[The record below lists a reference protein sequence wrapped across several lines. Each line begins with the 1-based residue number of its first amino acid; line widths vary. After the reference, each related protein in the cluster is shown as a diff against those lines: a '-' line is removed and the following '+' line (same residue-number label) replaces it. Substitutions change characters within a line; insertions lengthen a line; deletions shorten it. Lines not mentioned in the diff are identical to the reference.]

1 MAIPST
7 ITLPGTLDSLYPFMD
22 FVTSCAREQGFT
34 GEKIS
39 EIELA
44 LEEVLVNIIKHAYK
58 ECGIDGEIEIT
69 CTIDDDRSL
78 VIEIADSGTPFDIFS
93 SREPDIS
100 LDISERQIG
109 GLGIFFVKKL
119 MDEVRYRREDDQNK
133 LTLVIH
139 NTPLSSDKK

>member
-7 ITLPGTLDSLYPFMD
+7 ITLPGTLDSLYSFMD
-22 FVTSCAREQGFT
+22 SVTSCAREQGFSS
-34 GEKIS
+34 EKIG

-58 ECGIDGEIEIT
+58 ERDIEGNIKIT
-69 CTIDDDRSL
+69 CTQDDKHSL
-78 VIEIADSGTPFDIFS
+78 FIEIADWGTPFNIFS
-93 SREPDIS
+93 AREPDIS
-100 LDISERQIG
+100 LDIDERQIG

-119 MDEVRYRREDDQNK
+119 MDEVRYQREDDQNK
-133 LTLVIH
+133 LTLVIY

>member
-1 MAIPST
+1 MARPST

-22 FVTSCAREQGFT
+22 FVTSFAREQGL
-34 GEKIS
+34 GSDKLS

-58 ECGIDGEIEIT
+58 ECDIEGNIRIT
-69 CTIDDDRSL
+69 CTQDDKLSL
-78 VIEIADSGTPFDIFS
+78 VIEIDDWGTPFNIFS
-93 SREPDIS
+93 AREPDIS
-100 LDISERQIG
+100 LDIDERQIG

-139 NTPLSSDKK
+139 NTPSSSDKK

>member
-1 MAIPST
+1 MTITST
-7 ITLPGTLDSLYPFMD
+7 ITLPGKLDSLYAFMD
-22 FVTSCAREQGFT
+22 FVTSCAREQEIT
-34 GEKIS
+34 SERIS

-93 SREPDIS
+93 SSEPDLS
-100 LDISERQIG
+100 LDINERQIG

-133 LTLVIH
+133 LTLVVK
-139 NTPLSSDKK
+139 NTNSPSDKK

>member
-1 MAIPST
+1 MAIPSN

-22 FVTSCAREQGFT
+22 FVTSYAREQGF
-34 GEKIS
+34 GSEKIG

-58 ECGIDGEIEIT
+58 ECDIEGNIKIT
-69 CTIDDDRSL
+69 CIQDDKQSII
-78 VIEIADSGTPFDIFS
+78 IEIADWGTPFNIFS
-93 SREPDIS
+93 AREPDIS
-100 LDISERQIG
+100 LDIDKRQIG

-133 LTLVIH
+133 LTLVIY
-139 NTPLSSDKK
+139 NTPLSSDK